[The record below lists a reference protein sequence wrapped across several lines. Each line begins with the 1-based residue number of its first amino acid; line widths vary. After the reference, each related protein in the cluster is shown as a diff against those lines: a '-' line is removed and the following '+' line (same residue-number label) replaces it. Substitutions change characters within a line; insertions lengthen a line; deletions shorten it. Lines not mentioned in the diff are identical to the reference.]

1 MVEMVEI
8 ISTWAPPK
16 VEMVEIA
23 SKSCDFIVNNNIK
36 IQKLTISTSSDSN
49 L

>member
-1 MVEMVEI
+1 MKLNWLISTSEMVEMVEI

-36 IQKLTISTSSDSN
+36 IQS
-49 L
+49 